1 MTKTINITAAT
12 ANNNTTILMTS
23 FSVLLIVIIIIII
36 SQAQLGRLARARV
49 SGTRTGASGPGPART
64 RLDRTGSNGPA
75 SGLGSEYRGAFKYH
89 GPQQWTRRARAA
101 A

>member
-23 FSVLLIVIIIIII
+23 LFLLLIVIIIIII
-36 SQAQLGRLARARV
+36 SQARRGRLVRAWMSR
-49 SGTRTGASGPGPART
+49 TRTGASGQDPART

-75 SGLGSEYRGAFKYH
+75 SDLGSEYKGAF
-89 GPQQWTRRARAA
+89 
-101 A
+101 